1 MIIFNSPP
9 CPYKIITQFLKFC
22 LLYTFF
28 IAISYNKDMTC
39 SPAHLA
45 QQVREKGFRLT
56 PQRVAIMNALHASG
70 GHLSATEIYSRVH
83 ASMPGLTEPTVYRT
97 LDFLAKNELI
107 RATHAGGGKLEY
119 ELARH
124 QHHHLVCSE
133 CGQEQEV
140 SQAQLQAIYDQLEQ
154 ITGYRL
160 TESHITFMGLCPQ
173 CK

>member
-1 MIIFNSPP
+1 
-9 CPYKIITQFLKFC
+9 
-22 LLYTFF
+22 
-28 IAISYNKDMTC
+28 MTC

-56 PQRVAIMNALHASG
+56 PQRVAIMNVLHAAG
-70 GHLSATEIYSRVH
+70 EHLSATEDLRPSPCFHARADGTDHLPHARFFGAKWLVRV
-83 ASMPGLTEPTVYRT
+83 
-97 LDFLAKNELI
+97 
-107 RATHAGGGKLEY
+107 THAGGGKLEY

-124 QHHHLVCSE
+124 QHHHLVCSV

-140 SQAQLQAIYDQLEQ
+140 SQAQLQAIYDQVEQ

-160 TESHITFMGLCPQ
+160 TESHITFTGLCPH

>member
-1 MIIFNSPP
+1 MLIIFSMTV
-9 CPYKIITQFLKFC
+9 IFLYPFS
-22 LLYTFF
+22 
-28 IAISYNKDMTC
+28 IAISYNKAMTC
-39 SPAHLA
+39 SPDHLA

-70 GHLSATEIYSRVH
+70 GHLSATEIYTQVH
-83 ASMPGLTEPTVYRT
+83 TSTPGLTEPTVYRT
-97 LDFLAKNELI
+97 LEFLAQNELV
-107 RATHAGGGKLEY
+107 RVTHAGGGKLEY

-124 QHHHLVCSE
+124 QHHHLVCSS

-140 SQAQLQAIYDQLEQ
+140 SQEQLQAIYDQVEQ

-160 TESHITFMGLCPQ
+160 TESHITFMGLCPD